1 MFVAYTHA
9 VKVKPVDRADFLH
22 KLITSV
28 REQDFPYQKRS
39 KKRMDWSSYDTAQCT
54 EIADMLDL
62 IRDLVD
68 AADQRVRAR
77 KTPEKPS
84 PGRPPVEAADV
95 AKVMMAQSYL
105 GLSNRGAEGML
116 ILFWRNLGIKRAFSY
131 KTIERG
137 YDKEA
142 VNEILDEVMDLSNE
156 PIEGKETTFSI
167 DGSGTPTNVRQ
178 NYSDDRKRQNG
189 KSKKAKND
197 AFPKGDRDYVYAVAV
212 IGTRYKIFS
221 SYQNTSRHD
230 ISELAFVDK
239 AVAETKVLHP
249 EMDMLCGDGYFANR
263 NVCKTLQDHGV
274 TPRLLPR
281 RNATTKRKG
290 VFSWTQMVMELM
302 KDPQQWLSE
311 YYKREASETGFSMLK
326 LRNPGPLKKRLIPRR
341 LTEDRL
347 RGLIHNARRLCYL
360 YYLEDVETASILK
373 RPNS

>member
-1 MFVAYTHA
+1 MFVTYTPP
-9 VKVKPVDRADFLH
+9 VKVNSVDRAEFLH
-22 KLITSV
+22 RLITSV
-28 REQDFPYQKRS
+28 REQDYPYQKRS
-39 KKRMDWSSYDTAQCT
+39 KKPMNWSSYDTAQCS

-68 AADQRVRAR
+68 AADWRVKAR
-77 KTPEKPS
+77 KSTGPQG

-95 AKVMMAQSYL
+95 AKVMLAQSYL

-116 ILFWRNLGIKRAFSY
+116 ILLWRNLGIKKAFSY

-142 VNEILDEVMDLSNE
+142 VNEILDEVMALSNE
-156 PIEGKETTFSI
+156 PVEGMETTFSI

-189 KSKKAKND
+189 KSKNVKD
-197 AFPKGDRDYVYAVAV
+197 DTFPKGDRDYVYAVAV

-221 SYQNTSRHD
+221 SYQNTSEHN
-230 ISELAFVDK
+230 ISELAFVPQ
-239 AVAETKVLHP
+239 AVEETKALHP

-281 RNATTKRKG
+281 RNVTTKRKG

-311 YYKREASETGFSMLK
+311 YYRREASETGFSMLK
-326 LRNPGPLKKRLIPRR
+326 LRNPGPLRKRLIPRR
-341 LTEDRL
+341 LTEDKL
-347 RGLIHNARRLCYL
+347 RGLVHNARRLCYL
-360 YYLEDVETASILK
+360 YYLEDVETAPILK
-373 RPNS
+373 GSNS